1 MFDIF
6 TSTTDHEERGYDP
19 IRVDEELATEVAAF
33 KPAWEAI
40 SVQPHRDNSGIDGMI
55 EVLEALHTVRQE
67 SRRLRRSRNVSPA
80 HAFEARYAPVR
91 PGGDPVVSLQY
102 VAGED
107 RLDGTLERQL
117 RQQYPDCVLERRA
130 PVFLDLEPGVFVAGA
145 TLALNRYTLYPIK
158 NVDQPGFE
166 VDPTG
171 SIIQEMVGPGA
182 GPECDVVVQVM
193 FRPEPR
199 EWVEGVPNGEGV
211 GDLDKSNPLGG
222 STPSLRD
229 LAHDLRQP
237 TLEERR
243 RLFTWETIEHPPSAV
258 DKQVATLLEQ
268 ERGDKGW
275 HLCIR
280 VFAASPDP
288 DEAVRRAAKTAGM
301 FRNFYQHE
309 SEQTF
314 VPQPLTDQALRDE
327 LFRAS
332 NRGFEATGMVKSQ
345 REVAGLVNVPRAEFV
360 NTTEMRW
367 ALASPGRGVPPGT
380 PRFDF
385 DGACVADASDEE
397 RQVAMLDHWDG
408 DAPIW
413 YGRGSR
419 AGTEAGV
426 FPDVLATHQFVGG
439 ATGQGK
445 TTLLKNLARQLMN
458 RGHGVLFYDPK
469 GMDADD
475 LVSLVPDGR
484 EDDLIY
490 LEVGGDRD
498 QRVGFNFLEP
508 PTDADP
514 DSQVFVDAIES
525 MTDDIAALLE
535 QSSGDQDYWGP
546 RMDQISRNLV
556 RGMAQAGH
564 QCTLLDMYL
573 VLLDEHSRDEYAQM
587 LHEER
592 LDWLSTYASRELA
605 DMSQDD
611 IRPVLG
617 RLKELVENQT
627 TREIISHPESTASIR
642 DAVREGRIIVVR
654 DMSSQDNAGR
664 MVATALIRRIWVAVR
679 ELTMDPDQDD
689 PPDFYAILDEF
700 NDIAAAS
707 SNIDQILSNARS
719 FGLSITAATQDLTA
733 QLDDSILDA
742 IEGQCQTFLSFNPGR
757 AGDAKII
764 AKQHSPDVDDED
776 LLNLSKYT
784 LYMRTHDRDEELTH
798 SYKVDAFPPLDEIG
812 GVGRPA
818 AETQALVA
826 KSLERYGAPRR
837 SDERVREQSVFWG
850 GRTTATGDG
859 ERDEGDGPA
868 RIETL
873 CEAAQTAHIRHET
886 GEGGRGYISLD
897 AIEAAWQER
906 VGTDEPA
913 AAFDDAVETA
923 ANLGHL
929 ELEQRQ
935 DGGYGRLTDTGLQAA
950 GLAQGT
956 GANPKAG
963 KQRHRWLLREA
974 YEVLTRLGCRCDL
987 PRQEDEGEAPD
998 GRAWL
1003 PLDPMDA
1010 PTPRAVQ
1017 DRLDQLDREFPRLT
1031 ELSGGRHL
1039 HIEAESSTI
1048 TRPEQMATNLRKAM
1062 TNNRVCLFV
1071 VPDGGSDGEAVDYWG
1086 RRAEQVLYATARD
1099 GNQVTIDYDRL
1110 VLAKD
1115 VDETG
1120 NRVFYN
1126 SNKHDLQVGADG
1138 WAVRPVEGGGHVR
1151 WIESGESLIVRD
1163 SEGTELGGFPRLA
1176 DVQNAA
1182 PANVNAWAR
1191 ATDDGYVVRADGEEY
1206 RYESQ
1211 AVLAEEWASV
1221 PAPFVPEHELPRTP
1235 TEDDFAFLI
1244 VPTADAPVDGP
1255 QVYAQGEYE
1264 PLHGEASEN
1273 EQPQDFLDL

>member
-6 TSTTDHEERGYDP
+6 TTTTDHEERGYDP
-19 IRVDEELATEVAAF
+19 IQVDDELATEVAAF
-33 KPAWEAI
+33 KPVREAI
-40 SVQPHRDNSGIDGMI
+40 SVQPHRDNSGINGMI

-67 SRRLRRSRNVSPA
+67 SRRLRRARNVSPA

-91 PGGDPVVSLQY
+91 PGGDPVISLQY

-130 PVFLDLEPGVFVAGA
+130 PVFLDLEPGVYVAGA
-145 TLALNRYTLYPIK
+145 TLALKRYTLYPIK
-158 NVDQPGFE
+158 NIEQPGFE

-171 SIIQEMVGPGA
+171 SIIQEMVGSGA
-182 GPECDVVVQVM
+182 GPECDVIVQVM
-193 FRPEPR
+193 FRPESR
-199 EWVEGVPNGEGV
+199 EWVEGVPEGQGV
-211 GDLDKSNPLGG
+211 GDLDGDNPLGG

-258 DKQVATLLEQ
+258 DKQVAKLLEK

-275 HLCIR
+275 HLNIR

-288 DEAVRRAAKTAGM
+288 DEAARRAAKTAGM

-309 SEQTF
+309 CEQTF
-314 VPQPLTDQALRDE
+314 VPQPLTSHTLREE
-327 LFRAS
+327 LVAAS
-332 NRGFEATGMVKSQ
+332 SRGFETTGMVKSQ

-367 ALASPGRGVPPGT
+367 SLSSPGRGVPPGT
-380 PRFDF
+380 PRFDYEA
-385 DGACVADASDEE
+385 ACVEHASDEE

-458 RGHGVLFYDPK
+458 RDHGVLFYDPK

-475 LVSLVPDGR
+475 LVSLVPEGR
-484 EDDLIY
+484 EEDLIY

-498 QRVGFNFLEP
+498 RRVGFNFLEP

-546 RMDQISRNLV
+546 RMDQIARNLV

-573 VLLDEHSRDEYAQM
+573 VLLDEQSREEYARM
-587 LHEER
+587 LHDER

-642 DAVREGRIIVVR
+642 DAVRDGRIIVVR

-679 ELTMDPDQDD
+679 ELTMDPNQDD
-689 PPDFYAILDEF
+689 PPEFYAILDEF

-733 QLDDSILDA
+733 QLDDQILDA

-798 SYKVDAFPPLDEIG
+798 SYKVDALPPLDEIE
-812 GVGRPA
+812 GVGRTPD
-818 AETQALVA
+818 ETQGLVA
-826 KSLERYGAPRR
+826 GSLERYGAERR
-837 SDERVREQSVFWG
+837 SDADVREESVFWG
-850 GRTTATGDG
+850 GRGGVSGGQASA
-859 ERDEGDGPA
+859 EGDGPGDV
-868 RIETL
+868 ETL
-873 CEAAQTAHIRHET
+873 CEAAQTAHIRH
-886 GEGGRGYISLD
+886 GDGKGARGYIPLGT
-897 AIEAAWQER
+897 IEQAWQTR
-906 VGTDEPA
+906 TDGHEA
-913 AAFDDAVETA
+913 TFNDLVETA
-923 ANLGHL
+923 VNLGHL
-929 ELEQRQ
+929 ELEQRS
-935 DGGYGRLTDTGLQAA
+935 DGAHARLTETGLEAA

-963 KQRHRWLLREA
+963 KQRHRWLVSEA
-974 YEVLTRLGCRCDL
+974 YETLTRMGCRCEL
-987 PRQEDEGEAPD
+987 PRQETEGEAPD
-998 GRAWL
+998 GLAWL

-1010 PTPRAVQ
+1010 PTPQAVQ
-1017 DRLDQLDREFPRLT
+1017 DRLDQLQREYPRLF
-1031 ELSGGRHL
+1031 ELSEGRHM

-1048 TRPEQMATNLRKAM
+1048 TRPEQMVTNLRKAM
-1062 TNNRVCLFV
+1062 TENRVCLFV
-1071 VPDGGSDGEAVDYWG
+1071 LPDGASDGEAFEYWG
-1086 RRAEQVLYATARD
+1086 RRAEQVLYATERD
-1099 GNQVTIDYDRL
+1099 GTQLTIDYDRVL
-1110 VLAKD
+1110 LAKGIEGED
-1115 VDETG
+1115 
-1120 NRVFYN
+1120 RVFYN
-1126 SNKHDLQVGADG
+1126 SNKRNLEVGDG
-1138 WAVRPVEGGGHVR
+1138 WAVRPADGGGHVR
-1151 WIESGESLIVRD
+1151 WVESGDSLVVRD
-1163 SEGTELGGFPRLA
+1163 SEGTELGGFPRVE
-1176 DVQNAA
+1176 DVQDAA
-1182 PANVNAWAR
+1182 PENVAAWAR
-1191 ATDDGYVVRADGEEY
+1191 EAGEEYVVRADGEEY
-1206 RYESQ
+1206 RYESL
-1211 AVLAEEWASV
+1211 AVLSEEWASV
-1221 PAPFVPEHELPRTP
+1221 PAPFIPEYELPRAP
-1235 TEDDFAFLI
+1235 DEADFAFVI
-1244 VPTADAPVDGP
+1244 VPNDDAGVEGM
-1255 QVYAQGEYE
+1255 QVYAEGEYW
-1264 PLHGEASEN
+1264 PLSDKTGEGASESGGA
-1273 EQPQDFLDL
+1273 QDFMDL